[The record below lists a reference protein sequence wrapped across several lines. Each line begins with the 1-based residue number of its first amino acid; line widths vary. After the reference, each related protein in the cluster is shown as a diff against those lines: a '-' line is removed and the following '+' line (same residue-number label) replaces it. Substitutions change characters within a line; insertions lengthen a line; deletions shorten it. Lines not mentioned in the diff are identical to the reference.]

1 MHKTIVNLEV
11 IKEKLKQ
18 LNHAKEKTK
27 IIAVSKT
34 FPSNDILPLIQH
46 GHQHFGE
53 NKIQEAL
60 EKWPTI
66 KKNFPNI
73 NLHMLGKVQSNKV
86 KFLLPIFDYLHSL
99 DNIKLAEKIAIEEKK
114 NNKKLKIFIQVNI
127 ANESQKNGID
137 INELDEFYSICI
149 KKFSLNVI
157 GLMCLPPFSL
167 DSKKYFLGLNAAAKK
182 INLHELS
189 MGMSNDYNTAVE
201 CGSTFVRIGSNIFG
215 SRN

>member
-1 MHKTIVNLEV
+1 MP
-11 IKEKLKQ
+11 LK
-18 LNHAKEKTK
+18 K
-27 IIAVSKT
+27 
-34 FPSNDILPLIQH
+34 
-46 GHQHFGE
+46 
-53 NKIQEAL
+53 
-60 EKWPTI
+60 
-66 KKNFPNI
+66 
-73 NLHMLGKVQSNKV
+73 
-86 KFLLPIFDYLHSL
+86 
-99 DNIKLAEKIAIEEKK
+99 KK

-137 INELDEFYSICI
+137 INDLDEFYSICI

-157 GLMCLPPFSL
+157 GLMCLPPNLL
-167 DSKKYFLGLNAAAKK
+167 DAKKYFLDLNAAAKK

>member
-73 NLHMLGKVQSNKV
+73 NLHMLGKV
-86 KFLLPIFDYLHSL
+86 
-99 DNIKLAEKIAIEEKK
+99 
-114 NNKKLKIFIQVNI
+114 
-127 ANESQKNGID
+127 
-137 INELDEFYSICI
+137 
-149 KKFSLNVI
+149 
-157 GLMCLPPFSL
+157 
-167 DSKKYFLGLNAAAKK
+167 
-182 INLHELS
+182 
-189 MGMSNDYNTAVE
+189 
-201 CGSTFVRIGSNIFG
+201 
-215 SRN
+215 